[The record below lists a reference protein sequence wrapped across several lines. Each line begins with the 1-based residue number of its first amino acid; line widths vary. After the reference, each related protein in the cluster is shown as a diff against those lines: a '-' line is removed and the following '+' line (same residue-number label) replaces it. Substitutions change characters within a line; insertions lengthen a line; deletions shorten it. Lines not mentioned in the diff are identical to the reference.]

1 MRGDQMNND
10 RGYLQHG
17 YGTAGPFRTESVP
30 IRNEW
35 GDRWQA
41 QFEGRWRRVHI
52 QVKRLFI
59 ICRGQKITIEI
70 DGV

>member
-1 MRGDQMNND
+1 MTND

-17 YGTAGPFRTESVP
+17 HGTAGPFRTESVP

-41 QFEGRWRRVHI
+41 RFEGRWRRVHI
-52 QVKRLFI
+52 RISGLFI
-59 ICRGQKITIEI
+59 VYRGERIRIEI
-70 DGV
+70 EGV